1 MSRETA
7 ILLAAG
13 QGMRMRPLTQTV
25 PKPLIRVNGSTLI
38 ETVIHG
44 LRERGVQEICVVT
57 GYLKEQFHF
66 LKETYSGITLVENQD
81 YMEKNNISSLYAARE
96 MLGGADCFICEAD
109 LYVRDNQVFELA
121 GGCPVSCYLGEKAED
136 DTDDWVFQTEGKR
149 IIGISKG
156 GKGDFCM
163 TGISCWKKKDALH
176 IRKALEKAYL
186 TEGSGNLF
194 WDEVVDRELNRIH
207 VAVCTVAHG
216 SITEVDT
223 PEQLRRLERTLQ
235 NSVFPKDAGK
245 EEGR

>member
-25 PKPLIRVNGSTLI
+25 PK
-38 ETVIHG
+38 
-44 LRERGVQEICVVT
+44 Q
-57 GYLKEQFHF
+57 
-66 LKETYSGITLVENQD
+66 TYSGITLVENQD

-163 TGISCWKKKDALH
+163 TGISCWKKH
-176 IRKALEKAYL
+176 I
-186 TEGSGNLF
+186 
-194 WDEVVDRELNRIH
+194 
-207 VAVCTVAHG
+207 
-216 SITEVDT
+216 
-223 PEQLRRLERTLQ
+223 
-235 NSVFPKDAGK
+235 
-245 EEGR
+245 